1 MDFMFNVDNN
11 SPVNIDFITKVRYFR
26 DGDVENWIY
35 SIQRENDP
43 LIKYYIMSMSS
54 KDNLPVIADLVD
66 PINKLRNID
75 TVELKQDD
83 PSTANEYVRFKNIKK
98 IADMSPINRFMAY
111 REKLEE
117 INKKR

>member
-11 SPVNIDFITKVRYFR
+11 PVNIDFITKVRYFR
-26 DGDVENWIY
+26 EGDVENWIY
-35 SIQRENDP
+35 SIQKENEP

-83 PSTANEYVRFKNIKK
+83 PSTANEYLRFKNIKK
-98 IADMSPINRFMAY
+98 IADMSPVNRLVAY
-111 REKLEE
+111 REKIEE
-117 INKKR
+117 MYKKR